1 MTAGTDR
8 TEILFRD
15 KKHREYYLLVI
26 LPMFFISTD
35 MLPSAFVINST
46 EFLFWYS
53 SIGILISIPVSVVR
67 YCFSNFLVVFVE
79 YLFRYGRDID
89 GSLFRQ
95 FLA

>member
-67 YCFSNFLVVFVE
+67 YCYSNFLVVEGF
-79 YLFRYGRDID
+79 
-89 GSLFRQ
+89 
-95 FLA
+95 